1 MKKKLLVALILAAAL
16 VSWWALRTRGS
27 ESGKNLVLHGN
38 VDIREVNL
46 GFRVAG
52 RIASLACDEGSAV
65 KAGDIVARLDDEPYR
80 REVEE
85 AAGQVATAQAHLSL
99 LEAGYRPQEVAQARA
114 SVREHEVTF
123 ANAERL
129 FNRQQELLTSKA
141 VSIQDRDDAEAHY
154 REAEARLKSARE
166 QLTLLEAGYRSE
178 EIAQAKGDL
187 ARGQALLKTAELRVE
202 DTVLKAPSEG
212 EILTRAQ
219 EPGAI
224 VAAGATV
231 LTVSLKNPVW
241 VRAYIHEPDL
251 GRIHPGT
258 PVEVYTDSQ
267 PNQPYKG
274 TIGFISPRA
283 EFTPK
288 NVETTK
294 LRTSLVYR
302 LRMTVSE
309 ADEGLRQGMPV
320 TVNVL
325 AD

>member
-1 MKKKLLVALILAAAL
+1 MKKKLVVGLVLIVALVA
-16 VSWWALRTRGS
+16 WWALRMRGVDN
-27 ESGKNLVLHGN
+27 GKNLVLHGN

-46 GFRVAG
+46 GFRVPG
-52 RIASLACDEGSAV
+52 RIASLACDEGTAV
-65 KAGDIVARLDDEPYR
+65 KPGDVVAKLDDEPYR
-80 REVEE
+80 HEVDE
-85 AAGQVATAQAHLSL
+85 ASGQVASAQAHLSL
-99 LEAGYRPQEVAQARA
+99 LETGYRPQEIAQARA
-114 SVREHEVTF
+114 AVREHEVTS

-129 FNRQQELLTSKA
+129 YNRQQELLTSKA
-141 VSIQDRDDAEAHY
+141 VSIQDRDDSEARY
-154 REAEARLKSARE
+154 REEEARLKSARE

-178 EIAQAKGDL
+178 DIAQAKGDL
-187 ARGQALLKTAELRVE
+187 ARAQALLKTAELRLD
-202 DTVLKAPSEG
+202 DTALKAPSEG

-224 VAAGATV
+224 VAAGSTV
-231 LTVSLKNPVW
+231 LTVSLKSPIW

-258 PVEVYTDSQ
+258 KVEVYTDTR
-267 PNQPYKG
+267 PAKPYIG
-274 TIGFISPRA
+274 TIGFIAPRA

-288 NVETTK
+288 NVETAQ

-302 LRMTVSE
+302 LRITVSD

-320 TVNVL
+320 TVKVL